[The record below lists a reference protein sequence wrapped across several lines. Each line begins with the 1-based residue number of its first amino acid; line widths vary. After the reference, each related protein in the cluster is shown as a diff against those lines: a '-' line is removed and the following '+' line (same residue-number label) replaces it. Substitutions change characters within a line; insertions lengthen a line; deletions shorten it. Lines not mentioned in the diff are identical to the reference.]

1 MSPLG
6 VMHSLGRLTQ
16 VFIKKGKPMDYKDDQ
31 EVKDVYVTVLFKVT
45 ARMTLLG
52 ADYNE
57 SDGTDKGAVMAA
69 LLEDGIPDWDV
80 MEPHTI
86 VSVMDCL

>member
-1 MSPLG
+1 
-6 VMHSLGRLTQ
+6 
-16 VFIKKGKPMDYKDDQ
+16 MDYDDHQ
-31 EVKDVYVTVLFKVT
+31 EVKDVYVTVLFKVK

-69 LLEDGIPDWDV
+69 LLEDGIPSDFDV

-86 VSVMDCL
+86 ISVTDCL